1 MAKTTKT
8 GVLTTPTAKATTVL
22 EDSSPVLPLPNMPQ
36 GVMAVGPQ
44 VTLRFIKEA
53 YNQANSYN
61 YYDVVKVDGTSYIA
75 LRNVPANT
83 PISDTGYW
91 VKWNDPNAQVELL
104 QSAVEQ
110 FDRRLTAVETIT
122 SEVANSKTVMLAF
135 GDSFGDAAG
144 EWPDL
149 VSSALDLE
157 LNNYCL
163 GGDSWPFTRGLDN
176 AISQWSSKDKSEI
189 AFAIAYGGINKTV
202 FGPMATAASI
212 KTFITNFNTAF
223 PGVPLYIIPLNN
235 CNPYNTEHPNAWFDT
250 VNSLPW
256 VMGQLRTADGDFI
269 LIEGGPFFNTG
280 AQNLWQGDLLH
291 PNAAGSRTI
300 ANNILAAI
308 KGNSTGYQFL
318 QQIGNFS
325 PNTVEAQGYI
335 TNRGIYLPRIKV
347 TSIAPT
353 NHYFY
358 ANGFKIKNSQPYY
371 YYVYTNE
378 GSLVKIVN
386 EGKTLFDSDPI
397 NPQFILR
404 LNKISLEADQYALI
418 PQQFIPFI

>member
-22 EDSSPVLPLPNMPQ
+22 EDSSPVLPLPDTPQ
-36 GVMAVGPQ
+36 GVMAVGPR
-44 VTLRFIKEA
+44 VTFHFVED
-53 YNQANSYN
+53 YNQANSYD
-61 YYDVVKVDGTSYIA
+61 YYDVVNVDGTSYIA
-75 LRNVPANT
+75 IKAVPANT
-83 PISDTGYW
+83 PVTDADYW
-91 VKWNDPNAQVELL
+91 VKWNDPNAQVQLL
-104 QSAVEQ
+104 QDAV
-110 FDRRLTAVETIT
+110 DNYNTRLTAVETTT
-122 SEVANSKTVMLAF
+122 SKVANSKTVMLAF
-135 GDSFGDAAG
+135 GDSFGDQTG

-149 VSSALDLE
+149 VSTALDLE
-157 LNNYCL
+157 LSNYCI
-163 GGDSWPFTRGLDN
+163 GGDTWPFTNGLNN
-176 AISQWSSKDKSEI
+176 AVSEWASKDKTEI
-189 AFAIAYGGINKTV
+189 AFAIAYGGINETV
-202 FGPMATAASI
+202 FGPMATATKI
-212 KTFITNFNTAF
+212 ETFITNFNTAF
-223 PGVPLYIIPLNN
+223 PNVPLYIIPLNN
-235 CNPYNTEHPNAWFDT
+235 CNPYNTTHPDAWFDT
-250 VNSLPW
+250 VNSQPW

-280 AQNLWQGDLLH
+280 AQNLWQSDLLH

-308 KGNSTGYQFL
+308 KGNSTNYQFL
-318 QQIGNFS
+318 QQIGNFT

-358 ANGFKIKNSQPYY
+358 SNGFKVKNAQPYY
-371 YYVYTNE
+371 YYVYTND

-386 EGKTLFDSDPI
+386 DGKTVFQSDPV
-397 NPQFILR
+397 NQQFILR
-404 LNKISLEADQYALI
+404 LAQISLEAEQYALI